1 MHICFNALLSFKK
14 TIKNTKLKSMKNISL
29 IVVIFLMAIIFNSC
43 GAKEETTEETNPD
56 TEITD
61 ETTDDSDYLG
71 DDEFVSEETAT
82 DSEINDST
90 LTGNLEFTDDT
101 QPILVDEQKEDL
113 APAVVE
119 KKEEPV
125 KETVKVHETRFYVVV
140 GSFKK
145 FSNAKNLSNYFTS
158 KGYNPMILPKVN
170 GYNRVAIS
178 SYVEKANAKKAV
190 VKLRKEY
197 NDLTFWIYQW

>member
-1 MHICFNALLSFKK
+1 
-14 TIKNTKLKSMKNISL
+14 MKNISL
-29 IVVIFLMAIIFNSC
+29 ITVIFIMAIIFNSC
-43 GAKEETTEETNPD
+43 GAKEETTEETSPD

-61 ETTDDSDYLG
+61 QTTDDTEYLG

-90 LTGNLEFTDDT
+90 LTGKPEFTDDT
-101 QPILVDEQKEDL
+101 QPVLVDEQKEEV
-113 APAVVE
+113 APVVVE
-119 KKEEPV
+119 KKVEPK
-125 KETVKVHETRFYVVV
+125 KETVKVHENRFYVVV

-170 GYNRVAIS
+170 GYNRVALS

-190 VKLRKEY
+190 IKLRKEY
-197 NDLTFWIYQW
+197 NDLTFWIYKW